1 MIRQFIKYG
10 ISCWLAIFCMACQQE
25 NLTEAAKGS
34 FRVTLLQDTLGITT
48 KATPATLSQE
58 ITGLFQL
65 TIRDAA
71 GNAQYEGA
79 FTEQN
84 ITVPEGTYTLTATYG
99 EEQELALDAPY
110 YVGTQPNMTAKVG
123 ETTPVTIT
131 CAVANALI
139 SVDWSNREKFDK
151 VYADYGIQVKVGS
164 SQVTLSPNSTQS
176 AYLKAG
182 VSYSLTFIGTLKES
196 QAEVNIPLNSTNLPA
211 TLAAKE
217 HCTLKLNIDD
227 KAALQIQKA
236 EVTKTTIQATIPLTW
251 LPAPTVSA
259 QGFDNLNQ
267 LTFYETAAPLAQL
280 NLELSSPLQDMA
292 FSINFQDETYQSLND
307 DYQLST
313 ITDEQKQKLSTAGI
327 ILPTIGGQPAYVVM
341 GDLLGKLQAS
351 NEGDVINTFT
361 LKSVKAND
369 RDIAEP
375 IAYSIIV
382 KKPQFK
388 IAVDERNTWSRE
400 FTIEEATVQHGN
412 ENAIKSRLV
421 YQFYDGTNWV
431 DCQTREGTKGRTQQ
445 FAAAAE
451 AISNK
456 SYKVRALYRG
466 VISSNEVTVSLE
478 NPDQLPNGNMEEW
491 QLDNYHNSR
500 YSFNPWFEGESS
512 GFWDT
517 NNLFTTRHR
526 YNIGEAIGTI
536 ANYNGMAAV
545 SLVPGRNGFAA
556 ELRSTANGRANTRG
570 LTWHKEEDYNKVA
583 GELYC
588 GTAKVTTGGN
598 DANASGDTYERIKD
612 SAFGSRPSALQ
623 FWYKYAPFYDTEKFS
638 VTIELLDEQSNVIA
652 TNYQEY
658 EGNTGSTWQE
668 INLPIAYT
676 ANEKCAFIH
685 VLFCSTT
692 VTGANMKYE
701 ECTYTLYKSL
711 TDTYSFDP
719 AYVGSVLTIDDIQ
732 LIYDK

>member
-1 MIRQFIKYG
+1 M
-10 ISCWLAIFCMACQQE
+10 
-25 NLTEAAKGS
+25 AKGS
-34 FRVTLLQDTLGITT
+34 FSVTLLQDTLGITT
-48 KATPATLSQE
+48 KATPAALDKE
-58 ITGLFQL
+58 ITALFQL

-71 GNAQYEGA
+71 GNTHYEGA

-196 QAEVNIPLNSTNLPA
+196 QAEVNIPLNATNLPA

-236 EVTKTTIQATIPLTW
+236 EVTKTTIQATIPLKW

-259 QGFDNLNQ
+259 QGFDDLNQ

-280 NLELSSPLQDMA
+280 NLGLSSPLQDMA

-375 IAYSIIV
+375 ITYKITV
-382 KKPQFK
+382 KKPK
-388 IAVDERNTWSRE
+388 MEIALPDYAIYTKQ
-400 FTIEEATVQHGN
+400 FTIDECVIEGGNERILRNGLKYQYKFDNTDEWINCSNSNQQLFEQQPATKNFQVRAIYNNRLSSNIVSGTLEEEAQTP
-412 ENAIKSRLV
+412 NANMDEWTS
-421 YQFYDGTNWV
+421 T
-431 DCQTREGTKGRTQQ
+431 TREARVSGVESYNQPFFYPWVTESNHWWDTNTLQTMPTSITSCLLNTDVLPNVKSFPTATYEDLSNGNKAALVRTISVNDGNTSGTSLGSNIRGILFAGTADGSGNMTEGRPWLSRPTAMTFQ
-445 FAAAAE
+445 AKY
-451 AISNK
+451 N
-456 SYKVRALYRG
+456 SYDNERFGVYVELYNG
-466 VISSNEVTVSLE
+466 ETLIASGSLLSINGESVTAYTAQTVSLNYAVE
-478 NPDQLPNGNMEEW
+478 NLKATSIRIRFCSVAEGDKPAIKKEKEVYLPTGNRKA
-491 QLDNYHNSR
+491 H
-500 YSFNPWFEGESS
+500 
-512 GFWDT
+512 
-517 NNLFTTRHR
+517 
-526 YNIGEAIGTI
+526 
-536 ANYNGMAAV
+536 
-545 SLVPGRNGFAA
+545 
-556 ELRSTANGRANTRG
+556 
-570 LTWHKEEDYNKVA
+570 A
-583 GELYC
+583 GSELY
-588 GTAKVTTGGN
+588 
-598 DANASGDTYERIKD
+598 
-612 SAFGSRPSALQ
+612 
-623 FWYKYAPFYDTEKFS
+623 
-638 VTIELLDEQSNVIA
+638 
-652 TNYQEY
+652 
-658 EGNTGSTWQE
+658 
-668 INLPIAYT
+668 
-676 ANEKCAFIH
+676 
-685 VLFCSTT
+685 
-692 VTGANMKYE
+692 
-701 ECTYTLYKSL
+701 
-711 TDTYSFDP
+711 
-719 AYVGSVLTIDDIQ
+719 IDDIQ